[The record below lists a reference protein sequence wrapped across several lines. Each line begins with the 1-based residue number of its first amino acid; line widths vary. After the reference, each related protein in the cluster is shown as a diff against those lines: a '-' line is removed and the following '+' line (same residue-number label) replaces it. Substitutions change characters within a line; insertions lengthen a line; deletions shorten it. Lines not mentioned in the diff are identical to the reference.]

1 MKLSHTLRFTT
12 LAAGLLTM
20 GLSSGCLSRSPEAR
34 TYVTSSSDG
43 WRALAARDE
52 AACAYSIRVAP
63 VDLAAYL
70 DRPEI
75 VTRASGIEIQ
85 KNALQRWGIPLDVVI
100 DESVSL
106 RLAQALPDAFVDVF
120 SDARRQPSDYL
131 VNISVVRLDGY
142 LGGEVEL
149 IAQWSVVRAGAGAK
163 PAAQRVG
170 RYTATAGEKSIEAY
184 VQAVENVLSDLGDD
198 IAATVKADRTAKP

>member
-1 MKLSHTLRFTT
+1 MKSPNLSSIAP
-12 LAAGLLTM
+12 LAAGLLTFV
-20 GLSSGCLSRSPEAR
+20 LSSGCLSRSPEAR

-52 AACAYSIRVAP
+52 AACAFSIRVAP

-85 KNALQRWGIPLDVVI
+85 KSALQRWGIPLDVAI

-120 SDARRQPSDYL
+120 SDVRRQPSDYL

-149 IAQWSVVRAGAGAK
+149 IAQWSVVRTGAK
-163 PAAQRVG
+163 PVAQRVG
-170 RYTATAGEKSIEAY
+170 RYAATAGAKSIEAY
-184 VQAVENVLSDLGDD
+184 VQAVEKLLADLGDD
-198 IAATVKADRTAKP
+198 IAAAVKADRAAKP

>member
-1 MKLSHTLRFTT
+1 MKLLHTLRFTT
-12 LAAGLLTM
+12 LAAGLLAFA
-20 GLSSGCLSRSPEAR
+20 LSSGCLSRSPEAR

-52 AACAYSIRVAP
+52 ATCSFSIRVAP
-63 VDLAAYL
+63 VDLASYL

-85 KNALQRWGIPLDVVI
+85 KNALQRWGIPLDVLI

-106 RLAQALPDAFVDVF
+106 RLASALPAAFVDVL
-120 SDARRQPSDYL
+120 SDARREPADYL
-131 VNISVVRLDGY
+131 VNVSVVRLDGY

-149 IAQWSVVRAGAGAK
+149 IAQWSVTRAGAGAK
-163 PAAQRVG
+163 PVAQRVG
-170 RYTATAGEKSIEAY
+170 RHAATAGAKTIEAY
-184 VQAVENVLSDLGDD
+184 VQAVEKLLADLGDD
-198 IAATVKADRTAKP
+198 IAAAVKADRAAKP

>member
-1 MKLSHTLRFTT
+1 MKSPNLSSFAP
-12 LAAGLLTM
+12 LAAGLLALA
-20 GLSSGCLSRSPEAR
+20 LSSGCLSRSPEAR

-52 AACAYSIRVAP
+52 AACAFSIRVAP
-63 VDLAAYL
+63 VDLASYL

-85 KNALQRWGIPLDVVI
+85 KNALQRWGIPLDVLI

-106 RLAQALPDAFVDVF
+106 RLASALPDAFVDVL
-120 SDARRQPSDYL
+120 SDARREPADYL
-131 VNISVVRLDGY
+131 VNVSVVRLDGY

-149 IAQWSVVRAGAGAK
+149 IAQWSVVRTSAGAK
-163 PAAQRVG
+163 PVAQRVG
-170 RYTATAGEKSIEAY
+170 RHAATAGAKTIEAY
-184 VQAVENVLSDLGDD
+184 VQAVEKLLADLGDD
-198 IAATVKADRTAKP
+198 IAAAVKADRAAKP

>member
-1 MKLSHTLRFTT
+1 MKSPHIPSCAP
-12 LAAGLLTM
+12 AAGSLLT
-20 GLSSGCLSRSPEAR
+20 LVLLSGCLSRSPEAR

-63 VDLAAYL
+63 VDLATYL

-75 VTRASGIEIQ
+75 VTRASGTEIQ
-85 KNALQRWGIPLDVVI
+85 KDTLQRWGIPLDVLI

-106 RLAQALPDAFVDVF
+106 RLASALPDAFVDVF

-131 VNISVVRLDGY
+131 VNVSVIRLDGY
-142 LGGEVEL
+142 PGGEVEL
-149 IAQWSVVRAGAGAK
+149 IAQWSVTGVDAK
-163 PAAQRVG
+163 PAARRVA
-170 RYTATAGEKSIEAY
+170 RHVATAGAKTIEAY
-184 VQAVENVLSDLGDD
+184 VQAVEKLLANLGDE
-198 IAATVKADRTAKP
+198 IAAAIKADRTAKP